1 MFSYDITVID
11 ITTGHIESQ
20 ANDVSASDVVS
31 ELHRIG
37 INKDGSPRKN
47 QEYRVAYIRPL
58 HLQGDTYTKLA
69 HELRDWQC
77 EEDTMDY
84 GVELGYYLRMVT
96 IGPEIKALYG
106 TAKPMLKRNYA
117 DGSVITPICS
127 PKVDEMQTALHIR
140 NMMLNILNEE
150 IENRKVV

>member
-20 ANDVSASDVVS
+20 INGVSASDVVS

-58 HLQGDTYTKLA
+58 FLQGDTYNQLA
-69 HELRDWQC
+69 HELRYWQC

-96 IGPEIKALYG
+96 IGPEIKAIYG
-106 TAKPMLKRNYA
+106 TTKPMLKRNYP
-117 DGSVITPICS
+117 DKSVTTPICS
-127 PKVDEMQTALHIR
+127 PNADEMMTALHIR
-140 NMMLNILNEE
+140 NMMFKAFTEYEE
-150 IENRKVV
+150 RKVV